1 MNDNGQSFIGFL
13 VGFIVGGLIGAAVAL
28 LYAPQSGEETRAV
41 IRDKSIELRD
51 MANESAAE
59 YKARADKTIG
69 DLRVKVEELQLKVA
83 KQPSAAAPTEQPP
96 AA

>member
-51 MANESAAE
+51 MASESAAE
-59 YKARADKTIG
+59 YKARADKTIS
-69 DLRVKVEELQLKVA
+69 DLNVKVGELQAKIS
-83 KQPSAAAPTEQPP
+83 KQPPAAAPEQPP